1 MGKLKVRISLP
12 RNEQSYGTKMM
23 FDDAVRFYAKEI
35 MGSRLANL
43 CTIKVHIRKYVSRR
57 KGANVGGYVAMN
69 PTGSKRQRKFEIVL
83 NDKRDLHEKLQT
95 LAHEMIHVKQ
105 KAKDEAQWRYDRKT
119 DTLYVRWKDNAPVKH
134 DEIPYRERPWE
145 VEAYAL
151 QDKYYNAYLQKLSKE
166 KAIKER
172 LRKEETCQTQ

>member
-12 RNEQSYGTKMM
+12 RNEQSYGKKMM
-23 FDDAVRFYAKEI
+23 FDEAVRFYAKEI

-43 CTIKVHIRKYVSRR
+43 CKIKVHFRKYVSRR
-57 KGANVGGYVAMN
+57 KGVNVGGYVAMN
-69 PTGSKRQRKFEIVL
+69 PTGSKRQRSFKITL
-83 NDKRDLHEKLQT
+83 NAHHDTVTQMRI

-105 KAKDEAQWRYDRKT
+105 KAKDEAQWRYNEKEN
-119 DTLYVRWKDNAPVKH
+119 TLYVRWKNNAPVKH

-151 QDKYYNAYLQKLSKE
+151 QDKYYASYIQMVSKQK
-166 KAIKER
+166 AVQER